1 MRNSLKLAAIVVV
14 VLSAASAPAARV
26 GSAIAA
32 GPSLASIG
40 PLSFGPDGTLYA
52 ADTQAA
58 TIFALDLGAQATGT
72 TAGAMA
78 VDSFDQKVAALLGT
92 AAAEIRIT
100 DLAVH
105 PRTRNAFVAVM
116 RGQGA
121 AAQAALVRVDGAGK
135 LALVTMDTVKFTS
148 VALPNPVAAA
158 TTGRSNRAQAI
169 TDMAYLD
176 GRLFVAGLSNEEFAS
191 KFWALPYPFAAA
203 NTGTSVEIFHGS
215 HGALETRSP
224 ILTFV
229 PQSVAGKPTLIAG
242 YTCTPLVRFPVSDLA
257 PGAKVMGTTIAELGA
272 GNRPIDMV
280 VYKKDGKEFLLM
292 ANSSRGVMK
301 IPTAEFGTAAAITTK
316 VPDKTGIQYETIAAM
331 AGVEQLDLLNATT
344 SIVLTRTPAG
354 LALQTIALP

>member
-1 MRNSLKLAAIVVV
+1 MRTSLKLAAIVGLVV
-14 VLSAASAPAARV
+14 FTASAPTAARFA
-26 GSAIAA
+26 SSAA

-40 PLSFGPDGTLYA
+40 PLAFAPDGTLYA

-72 TAGAMA
+72 TAGT
-78 VDSFDQKVAALLGT
+78 VTVENFDQKLAAMLGT
-92 AAAEIRIT
+92 AAAEVRIT

-105 PRTRNAFVAVM
+105 PKSRNSYVAVM

-121 AAQAALVRVDGAGK
+121 GAQAALVRVDGAGK
-135 LALVTMDTVKFTS
+135 IDLITMDTVKFTT
-148 VALPNPVAAA
+148 VALPNPVAANA
-158 TTGRSNRAQAI
+158 TGRSNRAQAI

-176 GRLFVAGLSNEEFAS
+176 GRLYIAGLSNEEFAS
-191 KFWALPYPFAAA
+191 KFWALPYPFASA
-203 NTGTSVEIFHGS
+203 NNGTSVEIFHGS

-229 PQSVAGKPTLIAG
+229 PQTVDGKPSLIAG
-242 YTCTPLVRFPVSDLA
+242 YTCTPLVRFPVSDLK

-272 GNRPIDMV
+272 GNRPIDMI

-301 IPTAEFGTAAAITTK
+301 IPTAEFGTAPAITTRAA
-316 VPDKTGIQYETIAAM
+316 DKTGIQYETIASM

-344 SIVLTRTPAG
+344 SIVLTRAAG
-354 LALQTIALP
+354 GLTLQTVALP